1 MLLFIGIGLLIVSVG
16 LAYYSGMFTSKDD
29 LYTDDCFIDNHNDK
43 DEVRVQ
49 HMTFTHLINFDVHM
63 RCVHFV
69 CEMVCSNPQMI
80 DDASK
85 TERIHSFHSYMY
97 IYVGRSLTTHTH
109 DSHRKKRRKMRTI
122 RRRR

>member
-49 HMTFTHLINFDVHM
+49 HLTFTHLINFDVHV
-63 RCVHFV
+63 RCAHVVH
-69 CEMVCSNPQMI
+69 EMVHLNLRTI

-85 TERIHSFHSYMY
+85 TERIHSFHSYM
-97 IYVGRSLTTHTH
+97 
-109 DSHRKKRRKMRTI
+109 
-122 RRRR
+122 